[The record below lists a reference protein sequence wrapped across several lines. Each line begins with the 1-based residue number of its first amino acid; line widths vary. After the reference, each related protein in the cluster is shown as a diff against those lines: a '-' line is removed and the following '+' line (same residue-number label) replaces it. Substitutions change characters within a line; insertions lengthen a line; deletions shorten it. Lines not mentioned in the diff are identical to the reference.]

1 MTPLRHFF
9 WNWISI
15 AIIGL
20 TALHFAISD
29 VSAQTIAAAPTA
41 APAQGAAPPQGQPGQ
56 SAAPLGD
63 YKLGTGDKLRVIVF
77 GEADLGGEYVVD
89 SGGFIR
95 LPLIGQIHAAGD
107 TVRQFENEV
116 ISKLKDGYLKDPRV
130 SAEVLNYRPFYII
143 GEINKPGEYA
153 YVNGMSVLNAVAL
166 AGGYT
171 FRADQRRVY
180 IRRDGTGKEET
191 LNADQTTKVNPGDI
205 IRVAERFF

>member
-1 MTPLRHFF
+1 MTLQRHSF
-9 WNWISI
+9 WHWLCAVIMLL
-15 AIIGL
+15 A
-20 TALHFAISD
+20 ALGFTVA
-29 VSAQTIAAAPTA
+29 AQAAPAAAP
-41 APAQGAAPPQGQPGQ
+41 APPGQ
-56 SAAPLGD
+56 SAAPALD

-89 SGGFIR
+89 SGGFVR

-143 GEINKPGEYA
+143 GEISKPGEYP

-171 FRADQRRVY
+171 PRADQRRVY
-180 IRRDGTGKEET
+180 IRRDATGREET
-191 LNADQTTKVNPGDI
+191 LTADQTTKVNPGDI

>member
-1 MTPLRHFF
+1 MMLARRNVLG
-9 WNWISI
+9 WLCGAVICL
-15 AIIGL
+15 A
-20 TALHFAISD
+20 TALHAFS
-29 VSAQTIAAAPTA
+29 VSA
-41 APAQGAAPPQGQPGQ
+41 APAPTPAQPVQGQNAAPSQ
-56 SAAPLGD
+56 D

-89 SGGFIR
+89 SGGFVR

-107 TVRQFENEV
+107 TVRQFESEV
-116 ISKLKDGYLKDPRV
+116 TSKLKDGYLKDPRV

-143 GEINKPGEYA
+143 GEISKPGEYA

-171 FRADQRRVY
+171 PRADQRRVY
-180 IRRDGTGKEET
+180 IRRDGTGTEQT
-191 LNADQTTKVNPGDI
+191 LSADQTTKVNPGDI

>member
-1 MTPLRHFF
+1 MMLARRNVLG
-9 WNWISI
+9 WLCG
-15 AIIGL
+15 AVLGL
-20 TALHFAISD
+20 ASAFHAFS
-29 VSAQTIAAAPTA
+29 VSA
-41 APAQGAAPPQGQPGQ
+41 APALTPALPVQGQNAAP
-56 SAAPLGD
+56 SLD

-89 SGGFIR
+89 SGGFVR

-116 ISKLKDGYLKDPRV
+116 TSKLKDGYLKDPRV

-143 GEINKPGEYA
+143 GEITKPGEYA

-171 FRADQRRVY
+171 PRADQRRVY
-180 IRRDGTGKEET
+180 IRRDGTGTEQT
-191 LNADQTTKVNPGDI
+191 LSADQTTKVNPGDI

>member
-1 MTPLRHFF
+1 MQLTYSGSRRHTGCSGSSAHLRLITSR
-9 WNWISI
+9 NWR
-15 AIIGL
+15 
-20 TALHFAISD
+20 
-29 VSAQTIAAAPTA
+29 QAA
-41 APAQGAAPPQGQPGQ
+41 
-56 SAAPLGD
+56 GD
-63 YKLGTGDKLRVIVF
+63 RF

-89 SGGFIR
+89 SGGFVR

-107 TVRQFENEV
+107 TVRAFENEV

-143 GEINKPGEYA
+143 GEIGKPGEYP

-171 FRADQRRVY
+171 PRADQRRVY
-180 IRRDGTGKEET
+180 IRRDGTGREET
-191 LNADQTTKVNPGDI
+191 LTADQTTKVNPGDI